1 MFYDSKTHLI
11 QFTDQQKGT
20 KNVTCTICRPD
31 KNKVKKSTGNL
42 QLSFPKIHCHIN
54 NVCVSWHFQN
64 LMHNL

>member
-1 MFYDSKTHLI
+1 MFYYSKTQLI

-54 NVCVSWHFQN
+54 NVCVS
-64 LMHNL
+64 